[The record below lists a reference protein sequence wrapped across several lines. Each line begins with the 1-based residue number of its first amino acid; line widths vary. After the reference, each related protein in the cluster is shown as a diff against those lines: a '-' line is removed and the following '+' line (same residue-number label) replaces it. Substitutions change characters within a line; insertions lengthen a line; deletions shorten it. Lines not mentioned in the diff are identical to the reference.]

1 MKRIVTTALFA
12 SLLASTAAFAD
23 GGIGH
28 NGSYNDQSWMGTGTK
43 TRAEVRAELNA
54 AWRDGTLYSLNKT
67 TYPNMSLTGQ
77 TQGERLALQ
86 EHNSGNVAIARAGQ

>member
-43 TRAEVRAELNA
+43 TRAEVRAELDA
-54 AWRDGTLYSLNKT
+54 AWRDGTLSSLNKT
-67 TYPNMSLTGQ
+67 TYPNLSLEGK
-77 TQGERLALQ
+77 TQAERLALQ
-86 EHNSGNVAIARAGQ
+86 EHNSGNVAVARAGQ